1 MTIQKIAKTK
11 SDIESILTDDTGQV
25 SISDETLVPISA
37 LGIENGY
44 IIDGCNITEPTD
56 SIFIV
61 QPGTVAVIDE
71 ATGNPHII
79 DVLETDLGGFTGG
92 TIDVYI
98 EYIDGDVRIDLDT
111 ANVSF
116 GDNAFRIARIGSS
129 QAGGRWHLKES
140 DGTISFP
147 NESAIDSADSR
158 GNLQVG
164 TTVLDRETNTKYVIT
179 P

>member
-1 MTIQKIAKTK
+1 MTIQKIGKTK
-11 SDIESILTDDTGQV
+11 SDIESILTDDAGQV
-25 SISDETLVPISA
+25 SIGDETLVPISA

-44 IIDGCNITEPTD
+44 IIDGCNITEPID

-61 QPGTVAVIDE
+61 QPGTVAIIDD

-79 DVLETDLGGFTGG
+79 DVSETDLGGFTGG
-92 TIDVYI
+92 SEDVYI

-116 GDNAFRIARIGSS
+116 SENAFRIGRLRDKP
-129 QAGGRWHLKES
+129 GGRWHLKES

-164 TTVLDRETNTKYVIT
+164 TTVLDRQTSTKYVIT
-179 P
+179 S